1 MDQSKHKSDFVKFFL
16 SARNDYRHQNK
27 DKGLQTNQDARFYA
41 LPCWPDASPYPRGPH
56 WVVHFPGKHKQNI
69 DCGGGYLKLFLNC
82 LDQTDVHG
90 DSAYNTLFG
99 PDICSAG
106 TWKVQV
112 LFNCEG
118 KNMLDDKDMR
128 CKDHEFTR
136 RTH

>member
-1 MDQSKHKSDFVKFFL
+1 MAQSKHKSDFVKFFL
-16 SARNDYRHQNK
+16 SARNFYRHQNK

-90 DSAYNTLFG
+90 ESQYNTLFG
-99 PDICSAG
+99 PDICSPA
-106 TWKVQV
+106 
-112 LFNCEG
+112 LEG
-118 KNMLDDKDMR
+118 SGPLQLR
-128 CKDHEFTR
+128 GQEHAR
-136 RTH
+136 Q